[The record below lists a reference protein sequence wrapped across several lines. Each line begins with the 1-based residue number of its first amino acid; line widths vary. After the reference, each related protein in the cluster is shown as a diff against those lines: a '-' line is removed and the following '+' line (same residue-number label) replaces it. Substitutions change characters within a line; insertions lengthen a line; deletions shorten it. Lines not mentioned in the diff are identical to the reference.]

1 MQSGPSQKT
10 KKKEDRLAARLT
22 RGSQPARRRVN
33 GKRFSKDNQPKRVRG
48 RPKGA
53 TNLMTRQVQEA
64 ILIAFSELGEDLH
77 GKGGLVGF
85 LKRIGRNDLKT
96 AGMLL
101 RAVMPTQM
109 TVERKENV
117 SYQSIDEVRAE
128 LNRSGISI
136 EKVFE
141 LEYIKPPV
149 VEVEAT
155 DVTDDGK
162 KAHDPLKHD
171 KRP

>member
-1 MQSGPSQKT
+1 MPSARDKALSH
-10 KKKEDRLAARLT
+10 KDRLAARLM
-22 RGSQPARRRVN
+22 RGSQPGRRRMN
-33 GKRFSKDNQPKRVRG
+33 GKRFSTNNQPKRARG

-77 GKGGLVGF
+77 GKDGLVGF

-96 AGMLL
+96 AGMML

-109 TVERKENV
+109 TLEKKENV

-128 LNRSGISI
+128 LNRPGICI
-136 EKVFE
+136 DKVFK
-141 LEYIKPPV
+141 LEYIKQPV
-149 VEVEAT
+149 VEVKAT
-155 DVTDDGK
+155 DVTDDPS

>member
-1 MQSGPSQKT
+1 
-10 KKKEDRLAARLT
+10 
-22 RGSQPARRRVN
+22 
-33 GKRFSKDNQPKRVRG
+33 
-48 RPKGA
+48 
-53 TNLMTRQVQEA
+53 MTREVKDA
-64 ILIAFSELGEDLH
+64 IITAFSELGEDGH
-77 GKGGLVGF
+77 GKDGLVGF
-85 LKRIGRNDLKT
+85 VKRIGRNDLKT

-141 LEYIKPPV
+141 LKYIRPPL

-155 DVTDDGK
+155 DVTDDRSE
-162 KAHDPLKHD
+162 AHDPLKHD